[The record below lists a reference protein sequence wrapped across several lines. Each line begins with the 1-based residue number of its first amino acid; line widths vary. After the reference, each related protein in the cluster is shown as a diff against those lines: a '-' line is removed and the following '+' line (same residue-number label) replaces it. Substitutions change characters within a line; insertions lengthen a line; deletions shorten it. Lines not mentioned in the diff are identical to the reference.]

1 MDLSAARAAFWA
13 GVSLLIAF
21 AQDLSPAQP
30 REVEIANLRI
40 EGASYIDPDAIKIAS
55 GLYLSQK
62 IRIPGDDLANA
73 LKKLWKQGL
82 FADVEILADSLTE
95 KKVWL
100 VIRVTERPRI
110 SKVSFR
116 GLSKSKVSD
125 LKDKIGLVKG
135 TIFTEAQRQRAE
147 RVIRNYLQS
156 KGYYQVAIRTETRPD
171 TTQPNGVEV
180 IFFVRR
186 GPRTRIKDITI
197 QGLHDFS
204 PQWAKR
210 QLKETKEKRFYRFWK
225 RSRFQRTEFEK
236 DLERLIEK
244 MHEKGYRDA
253 HILSDTTYLLDKH
266 HIRVE
271 LSLYEGR
278 RYYFRHITWE
288 GNSVHDSA
296 TLGRI
301 LGIRRGDVYNPK
313 LLERRLQMDPNGND
327 VASLYLDD
335 GYLFFRAEP
344 VEHIVGADSVDLTI
358 RLFEGPQAT
367 IRRLLTEGNDRT
379 RDRVV
384 LREVRTFPGDKF
396 SRSAL
401 IRTQREILAL
411 GYFDQE
417 KTQIVPLPEPSEGV
431 VDLKYLL
438 EERPSDQVFLQGG
451 WGGRIRDAY
460 GNPIGGGLI
469 LTTGLRFNNFA
480 FSRLGN
486 RRAWR
491 PLPTGDGQQLGFQIQ
506 INGRGFQNYAINFL
520 DPWFGGKKPNSLGF
534 SLYYSVQRALFSD
547 YYLSILGT
555 TLDFGRRLRFP
566 DDFFRSFTTLSY
578 RYYSAKNAFSLLGS
592 RGTAFV
598 NIFSLRQS
606 IDRTSLDAPIYP
618 RSGSSITLSVEVTP
632 PWSYLLGT
640 AYEAERDALR
650 LLEFHKWRMDA
661 QFYARVVGNMVLAPR
676 FRIGLL
682 GRYNPN
688 LPFSPFERFF
698 LGGDGIQGFNID
710 GREII
715 ALRGYAS
722 PFIGPAN
729 GALAFSKFT
738 LELRQAISL
747 NPTATLWVHVFGEG
761 GNAWGRLDNINP
773 LQLQRSFGAGVRV
786 FLPMFGLLGVDFG
799 YGIDN
804 ARDPA
809 GIPLG
814 GPRWHFMIGQQL

>member
-1 MDLSAARAAFWA
+1 MGISAARAALWA
-13 GVSLLIAF
+13 GLSFLLVW
-21 AQDLSPAQP
+21 AQELAPPSPK
-30 REVEIANLRI
+30 EVEVAGLRV
-40 EGASYIDPDAIKIAS
+40 EGAQYIDAQAIKIAS

-62 IRIPGDDLANA
+62 IRLPGDDLAA
-73 LKKLWKQGL
+73 AVRKLWKQGL
-82 FADVEILADSLTE
+82 FSDVEIIADSLSE

-100 VIRVTERPRI
+100 AIRVTERPRLV
-110 SKVSFR
+110 KYSFR
-116 GLSKSKVSD
+116 GLPKSQVSD
-125 LKDKIGLVKG
+125 LKEKVGLVKG
-135 TIFTEAQRQRAE
+135 TIFTEAQRRRAE

-156 KGYYQVAIRTETRPD
+156 KGYYQVSIRTEVRSD
-171 TTQPNGVEV
+171 TTQVSGLEV
-180 IFFVRR
+180 LFFVRR
-186 GPRTRIKDITI
+186 GPRTRIQAVQVTGT
-197 QGLHDFS
+197 QHFS
-204 PQWAKR
+204 PRWVKR
-210 QLKETKEKRFYRFWK
+210 QLKETKERRFYRVWK
-225 RSRFQRTEFEK
+225 RSRFQQTEFEK
-236 DLERLIEK
+236 DLDRLVEK
-244 MHEKGYRDA
+244 MREKGYRDA
-253 HILSDTTYLLDKH
+253 RLEADTVYLVSPKRLQVDLRLH
-266 HIRVE
+266 
-271 LSLYEGR
+271 EGR
-278 RYYFRHITWE
+278 RYYFRTITWE
-288 GNSVHDSA
+288 GNAIHDST
-296 TLGRI
+296 TLSRI
-301 LGIRRGDVYNPK
+301 LSIRRGEVYNPK

-344 VEHIVGADSVDLTI
+344 VEHIVGEDSVDLVI
-358 RLFEGPQAT
+358 RIFEGPQAT

-379 RDRVV
+379 RDRVI

-401 IRTQREILAL
+401 IRSQRELLAL

-417 KTQIVPLPEPSEGV
+417 KTQIVPLPDPSEGV
-431 VDLKYLL
+431 VDLKYAM

-469 LTTGLRFNNFA
+469 LTTGLRFNNFS
-480 FSRLGN
+480 FSRIPN
-486 RRAWR
+486 KRAWR
-491 PLPTGDGQQLGFQIQ
+491 PLPTGDGQQLGLQIQ
-506 INGRGFQNYAINFL
+506 LNGRGFQNYAINFL

-547 YYLSILGT
+547 FYLSILGT
-555 TLDFGRRLRFP
+555 TLDLGKRLRFP
-566 DDFFRSFTTLSY
+566 DDFFRSYTTLSY
-578 RYYSAKNAFSLLGS
+578 RYYSAKNAFSLLGN

-598 NIFSLRQS
+598 NIISLRQS

-618 RSGSSITLSVEVTP
+618 RTGSSVTLSVEVTP
-632 PWSYLLGT
+632 PWSYLLGST
-640 AYEAERDALR
+640 YSQERDALR

-676 FRIGLL
+676 FRLGLL
-682 GRYNPN
+682 GRYNEQVPY
-688 LPFSPFERFF
+688 SPFERFF
-698 LGGDGIQGFNID
+698 VGGDGIQGFNID

-738 LELRQAISL
+738 VELRQAISL
-747 NPTATLWVHVFGEG
+747 NPTATLWVHAFGEG
-761 GNAWGRLDNINP
+761 GNAWGRLTDLNP
-773 LQLQRSFGAGVRV
+773 LQLQRSFGVGVRV

-799 YGIDN
+799 YGLDN
-804 ARDPA
+804 ARDPS